1 MLIFVP
7 HLSNRTLIPTA
18 PPPPP
23 CRKMSKACMS
33 PVSRLEVSAVERS
46 ERGLVVFKEDPD
58 MLIRNSEC
66 LR

>member
-1 MLIFVP
+1 M
-7 HLSNRTLIPTA
+7 LIPTA
-18 PPPPP
+18 PPSSLHPP

-46 ERGLVVFKEDPD
+46 ERGLVVFKKDPD